1 MKQFVKVAFELFQA
15 QRGEREG
22 EESVDS
28 GQRTGVIDANPAV
41 KMQSAS
47 ASPGIAIAPRAVVE
61 VPMPEPDD
69 GSTGSG
75 AAVHMAD
82 ALMGT
87 GDEEVTQV
95 EENESW
101 EDDDEEEVDEINH
114 AKLRSQSRKKKK
126 YICCVDTSQAD

>member
-1 MKQFVKVAFELFQA
+1 
-15 QRGEREG
+15 
-22 EESVDS
+22 VDS

-75 AAVHMAD
+75 AAVHIAD
-82 ALMGT
+82 VLMGT

-114 AKLRSQSRKKKK
+114 AKLQCGDPRSQSRKKKK

>member
-1 MKQFVKVAFELFQA
+1 MSNNEAVVMVSFELF
-15 QRGEREG
+15 RHTREERDR
-22 EESVDS
+22 VDS

-61 VPMPEPDD
+61 VPMPESDD

-75 AAVHMAD
+75 AVVDIAD
-82 ALMGT
+82 ALMGS
-87 GDEEVTQV
+87 GDEEVNQV

-101 EDDDEEEVDEINH
+101 EDDDEEYLYFLFICVFYIYCF
-114 AKLRSQSRKKKK
+114 KLEYKHVFPS
-126 YICCVDTSQAD
+126 

>member
-1 MKQFVKVAFELFQA
+1 MRE
-15 QRGEREG
+15 EREG

-47 ASPGIAIAPRAVVE
+47 ASPGIVIAPRTVVE

-75 AAVHMAD
+75 AVVDIAD
-82 ALMGT
+82 ALMGS
-87 GDEEVTQV
+87 GDEEVNQV

-101 EDDDEEEVDEINH
+101 EDDDEEEADEINH
-114 AKLRSQSRKKKK
+114 AKLPSAAIRAHSPGR
-126 YICCVDTSQAD
+126 TSTRGRAHTG